1 MTIYYIMYAIMTAVA
16 LIVQYLSKDLKYRSR
31 IICSFGFILV
41 FLILALRHWS
51 MGVDLGY
58 YSIENVGY
66 LQSFEKLN
74 EYSWGEILKMKE
86 YLNYERGYIIFNK
99 FIGSINNNKQFFL
112 GVCAFINMSTIA
124 IYIYKKSYLPLLSW
138 IIFLGLPVFLLFFS
152 GMRQDIAISITILS
166 MYWIEKKRPIP
177 FILTVLFAWLFH
189 KSAILFLIA
198 YPMYYVK
205 LTDLQKFIF
214 ALMIPVVFALKVP
227 LFSVLSKL
235 LKDNVE
241 TESTGAGMLFLIFS
255 AIYIA
260 LLLLNNYHNKKQNE
274 LINLFYIACICQ
286 AFSGLYSIAIRVGYY
301 FMIYLSIAL
310 PNTIYE
316 FQFGNGRR
324 GRNEFVISYM
334 VIFTAFLLFGIYS
347 IKYATWACTNPYV
360 FFWEKP

>member
-1 MTIYYIMYAIMTAVA
+1 MTIYYILYAIMTVAA
-16 LIVQYLSKDLKYRSR
+16 LIVQYVSKDLKYRSR
-31 IICSFGFILV
+31 VICSFGFILV

-58 YSIENVGY
+58 YAIEDVGY
-66 LQSFEKLN
+66 VPSFRKLN

-99 FIGSINNNKQFFL
+99 LVGSINSDKQFFL
-112 GVCAFINMSTIA
+112 GTCAFINISVVA
-124 IYIYKKSYLPLLSW
+124 LYIHKKSNLPFLSW
-138 IIFLGLPVFLLFFS
+138 IIFLGLPVFLMFFS
-152 GMRQDIAISITILS
+152 GLRQSVAISVTMLS
-166 MYWIEKKRPIP
+166 MHWVEKKKPIP
-177 FILTVLFAWLFH
+177 FILTVLLAWLFH

-214 ALMIPVVFALKVP
+214 ALMIPVVFVLKVP

-241 TESTGAGMLFLIFS
+241 TESTGAGMLFVIFS

-301 FMIYLSIAL
+301 FMIYLAIAL

-316 FQFGNGRR
+316 FQFGNGRK

-334 VIFTAFLLFGIYS
+334 VIFAAFLLFGIYS
-347 IKYATWACTNPYV
+347 IENATWARTNPYV